1 MKKEE
6 IKNKLKEMNLRMLFE
21 DDYKQKEKIDIEDID
36 GYKYYVQL
44 GNVLKIG
51 FNSSIITQFNKQ
63 EYNLHNLKLYLK
75 LNNIQLEVVGNP
87 IIKSRGDK
95 IEFKCSCGKIFRAN
109 IHEVIGTKNKHQC
122 NDCGIY
128 SRFNSRRHDFNYYKE
143 EIENLGFILLDS
155 EFKVD
160 NIKQKFN
167 IEDEEGYRYYV
178 ELSSIKNSNK
188 LLKFY
193 KTNPHTIYNIKKY
206 IKDNNINTELLS
218 NTYISNSDLLIF
230 KCECGNIYETTW
242 GRFYSCQQHRCQNC
256 SGVKSN
262 LEYLVEKELLNN
274 NINYKYQYCIDDCK
288 DIRVLPFDFAIFKE
302 ENKLSFLI
310 EIQGRQHYVMA
321 RFGKGTD
328 EETIKNFKALQRHDY
343 IKKEYCNKNNI
354 KLIEI
359 PYWEFKNGNYKNIIN
374 TLIRNM

>member
-87 IIKSRGDK
+87 IIKSGGDK

-109 IHEVIGTKNKHQC
+109 IHEVIGIKNKHQC

-206 IKDNNINTELLS
+206 IKNNNIDTELLS
-218 NTYISNSDLLIF
+218 NTYIGSENLLMF
-230 KCECGNIYETTW
+230 KCKCGNIYETTW
-242 GRFYSCQQHRCQNC
+242 GRFYSQQQHRCQDC
-256 SGVKSN
+256 SSIKSN

-274 NINYKYQYCIDDCK
+274 NINYKYQYYINTCK

-310 EIQGRQHYVMA
+310 EIQGKQHYEMA
-321 RFGKGTD
+321 RFGKGTN
-328 EETIKNFKALQRHDY
+328 EEIVKNFEALQKHDY

>member
-21 DDYKQKEKIDIEDID
+21 GDYKQKEKIDIEDID

-321 RFGKGTD
+321 RFGK
-328 EETIKNFKALQRHDY
+328 
-343 IKKEYCNKNNI
+343 
-354 KLIEI
+354 
-359 PYWEFKNGNYKNIIN
+359 
-374 TLIRNM
+374 